1 MNDLSDRINKTKRL
15 IDESDYV
22 LIGAGAG
29 LSTAA
34 GIDYGGERFQ
44 KYFADYIEQY
54 NFTDMY
60 TSSFYD
66 FETEEEFW
74 AYWARHIY
82 VNNVGMGSTQL
93 YEKLLKL
100 VENKNY
106 FVISTNVDDQFTKSG
121 FESSRI
127 FLIQGSYRFI
137 QCKNAC
143 HDSLYDD
150 SSMVKEMLKETTRDL
165 KIPSNLIPSCPVC
178 GGPMD
183 VNLRKD
189 DKFVQDEYWY
199 KQHKAYVD
207 FINKAK
213 YDKTVLLE
221 FGVGFNTPGIIRF
234 PFESM
239 TSKISKWN
247 LVRFNKSH
255 IELSLHIENQYTPFT
270 EDIESIIDELLI

>member
-1 MNDLSDRINKTKRL
+1 MNDLSDRIEKTKKL
-15 IDESDYV
+15 IKESDYV

-66 FETEEEFW
+66 FETQEDFW

-82 VNNVGMGSTQL
+82 VNNVGMGSTEL

-100 VENKNY
+100 VEDKNY

-127 FLIQGSYRFI
+127 FSIQGSYRFI
-137 QCKNAC
+137 QCKTAC

-150 SSMVKEMLKETTRDL
+150 SDMVKEMLKETTEDL

-239 TSKISKWN
+239 TSKINKWN

>member
-1 MNDLSDRINKTKRL
+1 MNNLSDRIEKTKKL
-15 IDESDYV
+15 INESDYI

-44 KYFADYIEQY
+44 KYFADYIERY

-82 VNNVGMGSTQL
+82 VNNVGMGSTEL

-106 FVISTNVDDQFTKSG
+106 FIISTNVDDQFIKSG

-127 FLIQGSYRFI
+127 FSIQGSYRFI
-137 QCKNAC
+137 QCKRAC

-150 SSMVKEMLKETTRDL
+150 SDMVKEMLKETTEEL

-189 DKFVQDEYWY
+189 DNFVQDEYWY
-199 KQHKAYVD
+199 KQHQAYVN

-239 TSKISKWN
+239 TSKINKWN

-255 IELSLHIENQYTPFT
+255 TELSLHIENQYTPFT
-270 EDIESIIDELLI
+270 EDIEAIIDELLI

>member
-1 MNDLSDRINKTKRL
+1 MNDLSDRIEKTKKL
-15 IDESDYV
+15 IDESGYI

-34 GIDYGGERFQ
+34 GIDYGGTRFQ

-60 TSSFYD
+60 TSSFHD

-82 VNNVGMGSTQL
+82 VNNVGMGSTEL

-100 VENKNY
+100 VEDKNY
-106 FVISTNVDDQFTKSG
+106 FVITTNVDDQFIKSG

-127 FLIQGSYRFI
+127 FTIQGSYRFI
-137 QCKNAC
+137 QCKTPC

-150 SSMVKEMLKETTRDL
+150 SNMVKEMLKETTEEL

-189 DKFVQDEYWY
+189 NNFVQDEYWY
-199 KQHKAYVD
+199 KQHQAYVN

-239 TSKISKWN
+239 TSKINKWN

-255 IELSLHIENQYTPFT
+255 LELSLHIENQYTPFT
-270 EDIESIIDELLI
+270 EDIESIIDKLLI

>member
-1 MNDLSDRINKTKRL
+1 MNDLSDRIEKTKKL
-15 IDESDYV
+15 INESDYI

-34 GIDYGGERFQ
+34 GIDYGGARFQ
-44 KYFADYIEQY
+44 KYFADYIERY

-82 VNNVGMGSTQL
+82 VNNVGMGSTEL

-106 FVISTNVDDQFTKSG
+106 FIISTNVDDQFIKSG

-127 FLIQGSYRFI
+127 FSIQGSYRFI
-137 QCKNAC
+137 QCKRAC

-150 SSMVKEMLKETTRDL
+150 SDMVKEMLKETTEEL

-239 TSKISKWN
+239 TSKINKWN